1 MNFYKAQYFV
11 GLFLFLFFFTYIRLV
26 FNHLIMTKKITLLS
40 LLFCTALGFAQQFDL
55 IKNQSQTK
63 IIYDQVVGLSDVA
76 EHPKN
81 AVTAN
86 YFKQVYYELQR
97 ADSENRFADFALL
110 TNETIRSSITHQLPL
125 SVLVAQFE
133 SLSPEAIAREDAYKN
148 SQDQW
153 VSKPNTAVFTTH
165 NLALAAPLNSS
176 ISTLTNTFL
185 LKNNLIFNTTNKTI
199 SAILANFNDGQ
210 GWRTVAA
217 NQAITVTFP
226 NQATQKI
233 DFRIQF
239 TDGTSTTN
247 SAELTFI
254 PAVTLRNP
262 GNTSAIT
269 TINASIPYQG
279 VEDAAAYLGQGE
291 YEIFYDNGNGILDKP
306 IILLDGF
313 DPNDGR
319 PIPAIYGLLNYGL
332 SGQNLAD
339 DLRNQGFDV
348 VILNFPNYTQTETG
362 NVLSG
367 GVDYIQ
373 RNAMVFVELLNQI
386 NAQKVGN
393 EKNVVIGPSMGG
405 LIARYGLRYME
416 QNSLNHDTRLYLSF
430 DTPHY
435 GANIPI
441 GFQHLFN
448 YMANGPLGDAT
459 IQVFVD
465 AMIKSNA
472 SRQMLI
478 DQFEGHL
485 AAGSTFEFNPAIVLP
500 TGKPNCR
507 TAFQNEL
514 NSMGFPT
521 LTRNVAIS
529 NGSGNGTTNGTPDAI
544 VMDHTFNITTTQR
557 AIINLRFTPNTNTQ
571 NQVSR
576 FRGQGSVFGFW
587 ITAYESL
594 ANSKAPSTSA
604 GLDSAPGGTFDI
616 SAFAGTSIGNPL
628 LTEFFDNLLVD
639 SFDFIPTNSSLAI
652 NTPNWYTAVTPASVT
667 PFAAK
672 HVPLT
677 NENHV
682 TLTPENT
689 AFALNEILNNVFAVQ
704 EQAFADI
711 AVQNPISNSI
721 NLTSSTV
728 YTDVQISLTDISGKT
743 IMDLDHQTIEG
754 FYQLPVNLT
763 RGMYFLTLSNE
774 TGKIT
779 KKLIR
784 N

>member
-1 MNFYKAQYFV
+1 
-11 GLFLFLFFFTYIRLV
+11 
-26 FNHLIMTKKITLLS
+26 MTKKITLLS
-40 LLFCTALGFAQQFDL
+40 MLCCTALGFAQQFDL

-63 IIYDQVVGLSDVA
+63 IIYDQVIGLSDVA
-76 EHPKN
+76 AHPK
-81 AVTAN
+81 TTITSN
-86 YFKQVYYELQR
+86 YFKQVYYEMQR
-97 ADSENRFADFALL
+97 ADCQKRFADLSRL
-110 TNETIRSSITHQLPL
+110 NEETTRSSITHQLPL
-125 SVLVAQFE
+125 SILVTQFDQ
-133 SLSPEAIAREDAYKN
+133 LSPEAIASEALYKN
-148 SQDQW
+148 NQDQW
-153 VSKPNTAVFTTH
+153 VAKPNSAVFITH
-165 NLALAAPLNSS
+165 NVAIAAPLNHA
-176 ISTLTNTFL
+176 ISQLSTVFV
-185 LKNNLIFNTTNKTI
+185 LKDNLIFNTTQKSITGI
-199 SAILANFNDGQ
+199 QANFNDGL
-210 GWRTVAA
+210 GWRTITA
-217 NQAITVTFP
+217 NQAVAVTFP
-226 NQATQKI
+226 NQPTQKI
-233 DFRIQF
+233 DFQLQF
-239 TDGTSTTN
+239 SDGTTATN
-247 SAELTFI
+247 SSELDYV

-262 GNTSAIT
+262 GNTSAIMPLT
-269 TINASIPYQG
+269 ATIPYQG
-279 VEDAAAYLGQGE
+279 VEDTAAYLGQGE
-291 YEIFYDNGNGILDKP
+291 YEIFYDNGNGVLDKP

-332 SGQNLAD
+332 SSQNLAD

-367 GVDYIQ
+367 GADYIQ

-430 DTPHY
+430 DAPHY

-459 IQVFVD
+459 VQVFVD

-485 AAGSTFEFNPAIVLP
+485 AAGSTFEFDNAIVLP
-500 TGKPNCR
+500 TGKPNFR

-514 NSMGFPT
+514 NNMGFPT
-521 LTRNVAIS
+521 LTRNVAIA
-529 NGSGNGTTNGTPDAI
+529 NGSGNGTTNGVPDAV
-544 VMDHTFNITTTQR
+544 VMDYTFNITTTQR

-576 FRGQGSVFGFW
+576 FRAQGQVFGFW

-594 ANSKAPSTSA
+594 ANSKAPTTSA

-616 SAFAGTSIGNPL
+616 SGLAGAAGSNAL
-628 LTEFFDNLLVD
+628 LTEFFNNLLVD
-639 SFDFIPTNSSLAI
+639 SFDFVPTNSALAI
-652 NTPNWYTAVTPASVT
+652 NIPNWYTPVTAASTT
-667 PFAAK
+667 PFVAK
-672 HVPLT
+672 QVPLT

-689 AFALNEILNNVFAVQ
+689 AFALNEIVNAVFAVQ
-704 EQAFADI
+704 DQAFADI
-711 AVQNPISNSI
+711 SVQNPISNSI
-721 NLTSSTV
+721 NLTSSTI
-728 YTDVQISLTDISGKT
+728 YNDVRISLTDISGKT

-763 RGMYFLTLSNE
+763 QGMYFLTLSNE
-774 TGKIT
+774 TGKVT

-784 N
+784 E

>member
-1 MNFYKAQYFV
+1 MV
-11 GLFLFLFFFTYIRLV
+11 
-26 FNHLIMTKKITLLS
+26 
-40 LLFCTALGFAQQFDL
+40 
-55 IKNQSQTK
+55 
-63 IIYDQVVGLSDVA
+63 
-76 EHPKN
+76 
-81 AVTAN
+81 
-86 YFKQVYYELQR
+86 
-97 ADSENRFADFALL
+97 SE
-110 TNETIRSSITHQLPL
+110 
-125 SVLVAQFE
+125 FE
-133 SLSPEAIAREDAYKN
+133 SLSTEAIAREDVYKN
-148 SQDQW
+148 NQDQW
-153 VSKPNTAVFTTH
+153 IAKPNTAVFITH
-165 NLALAAPLNSS
+165 NLALAAPLNHVVSQ
-176 ISTLTNTFL
+176 LTNVFV
-185 LKNNLIFNTTNKTI
+185 LKANLIFNTTQKI
-199 SAILANFNDGQ
+199 ILGFQANFNDGQ
-210 GWRTVAA
+210 GWRTVNT

-226 NQATQKI
+226 NQTTQKI
-233 DFRIQF
+233 DFQIQF
-239 TDGTSTTN
+239 TDGTTATN
-247 SAELTFI
+247 SAEI
-254 PAVTLRNP
+254 DYVPAVTLRNP

-269 TINASIPYQG
+269 SISATIPYQG

-291 YEIFYDNGNGILDKP
+291 YEIFYDNGNGVLDKP

-319 PIPAIYGLLNYGL
+319 PIPAIYGLLNYGTT
-332 SGQNLAD
+332 GQNLAD

-367 GVDYIQ
+367 GADYIQ
-373 RNAMVFVELLNQI
+373 RNAMVLIELLNQI

-430 DTPHY
+430 DAPHY

-459 IQVFVD
+459 VQVFVD

-485 AAGSTFEFNPAIVLP
+485 AAGSDFEFNPAIVLP
-500 TGKPNCR
+500 TGKPNFR

-529 NGSGNGTTNGTPDAI
+529 NGSGNGTTNGTPDA
-544 VMDHTFNITTTQR
+544 VAMDHTFNITTTQR
-557 AIINLRFTPNTNTQ
+557 AIINLRLTPNTNAQ

-576 FRGQGSVFGFW
+576 FRAQGSVFGFW

-594 ANSKAPSTSA
+594 ANSKAPTTSA
-604 GLDSAPGGTFDI
+604 GLDTAPGGTFDI
-616 SAFAGTSIGNPL
+616 SGLAGAAGSNAL
-628 LTEFFDNLLVD
+628 LTEFFDNLLID
-639 SFDFIPTNSSLAI
+639 AFDFVPTNSSLGI
-652 NTPNWYTAVTPASVT
+652 NIPNWYTPVSAASTT

-672 HVPLT
+672 HVPLA
-677 NENHV
+677 NEAHV
-682 TLTPENT
+682 TLTQENT
-689 AFALNEILNNVFAVQ
+689 LFAVNEILNNVFSVQ

-721 NLTSSTV
+721 NLTSSIINN
-728 YTDVQISLTDISGKT
+728 DVRISLTDISGKT

-763 RGMYFLTLSNE
+763 QGMYFLTLSNE

-784 N
+784 E

>member
-1 MNFYKAQYFV
+1 LFYNFV
-11 GLFLFLFFFTYIRLV
+11 YIRLV
-26 FNHLIMTKKITLLS
+26 FNHLLMTKKITLLS
-40 LLFCTALGFAQQFDL
+40 LLFCSAFGFAQQFEVL
-55 IKNQSQTK
+55 KSQSQTK
-63 IIYDQVVGLSDVA
+63 IIYDQVIGLSDVA
-76 EHPKN
+76 AHPKN
-81 AVTAN
+81 NVNAN

-97 ADSENRFADFALL
+97 ADSEKRLTEFAVLKD
-110 TNETIRSSITHQLPL
+110 ETTRSSITKQLPL
-125 SVLVAQFE
+125 SVLITQFE
-133 SLSPEAIAREDAYKN
+133 SLSTEAIAREEVYKN
-148 SQDQW
+148 NQDQW
-153 VSKPNTAVFTTH
+153 IAKPNTAVFNTH
-165 NLALAAPLNSS
+165 HLALAAPLNATISS
-176 ISTLTNTFL
+176 LTNTFVL
-185 LKNNLIFNTTNKTI
+185 PNKLVFNTTNKTI

-210 GWRTVAA
+210 GWRTVNF

-226 NQATQKI
+226 NQTTQKI

-239 TDGTSTTN
+239 TDGTEKTN
-247 SAELTFI
+247 SAEIDYI
-254 PAVTLRNP
+254 PAVSLRNP

-269 TINASIPYQG
+269 TINATIPYQG
-279 VEDAAAYLGQGE
+279 VEDPAAYLGQGE
-291 YEIFYDNGNGILDKP
+291 YEIFYDNGNGVLDKP

-319 PIPAIYGLLNYGL
+319 PIPAIYGLLNYGTT
-332 SGQNLAD
+332 GQNLAD

-348 VILNFPNYTQTETG
+348 IILNFPNYTQTETG
-362 NVLSG
+362 NLLSG
-367 GVDYIQ
+367 GADYIQ

-416 QNSLNHDTRLYLSF
+416 QHSQNHDTRLYLSF
-430 DTPHY
+430 DAPHY

-459 IQVFVD
+459 VQVFVD

-485 AAGSTFEFNPAIVLP
+485 AAGSTFEFDTAIVLP
-500 TGKPNCR
+500 TGKPNFR

-529 NGSGNGTTNGTPDAI
+529 NGSGNGTTNGTPDA
-544 VMDHTFNITTTQR
+544 VAMDHTFNITTTQR
-557 AIINLRFTPNTNTQ
+557 AIINLRLTPNTNQQ

-576 FRGQGSVFGFW
+576 FRAQGSIFGFW

-594 ANSKAPSTSA
+594 ANSKAPTTSA
-604 GLDSAPGGTFDI
+604 GLDTAPGGTFDI
-616 SAFAGTSIGNPL
+616 SGLAGAAGSNAL
-628 LTEFFDNLLVD
+628 LTEFFNNLLID
-639 SFDFIPTNSSLAI
+639 SFDFVPTNSSLGI
-652 NTPNWYTAVTPASVT
+652 NIPNWYTAVTPASVT

-672 HVPLT
+672 YVPLA
-677 NENHV
+677 NEAHV

-689 AFALNEILNNVFAVQ
+689 TFALNEILNNVFAVQ

-711 AVQNPISNSI
+711 TVQNPIRNSI
-721 NLTSSTV
+721 NLNCGKV
-728 YTDVQISLTDISGKT
+728 YNDVSICLTDITGKT
-743 IMDLDHQTIEG
+743 ILHLEQQTLEG
-754 FYQLPVNLT
+754 FYQLPVTLT
-763 RGMYFLTLSNE
+763 RGMYFLTLQNE
-774 TGKIT
+774 AGKIT

-784 N
+784 E

>member
-1 MNFYKAQYFV
+1 MN
-11 GLFLFLFFFTYIRLV
+11 
-26 FNHLIMTKKITLLS
+26 KKTTLLAA
-40 LLFCTALGFAQQFDL
+40 LLFTAVGFAQQFEL
-55 IKNQSQTK
+55 LKTQSQTK

-76 EHPKN
+76 AHPKN
-81 AVTAN
+81 AVTSA

-97 ADSENRFADFALL
+97 ADSEKRLADFALL
-110 TNETIRSSITHQLPL
+110 KEETTRSSITHQLPL
-125 SVLVAQFE
+125 SILITQFE
-133 SLSPEAIAREDAYKN
+133 SLSPEAISRADVYKN
-148 SQDQW
+148 NQDQW
-153 VSKPNTAVFTTH
+153 IAKPNTVVFNTH

-176 ISTLTNTFL
+176 ISTLTNTFI
-185 LKNNLIFNTTNKTI
+185 LKNNLVFNTTTKTI
-199 SAILANFNDGQ
+199 SAILANFNDEQ
-210 GWRTVAA
+210 GWRTINI
-217 NQAITVTFP
+217 NQAVTVTFP
-226 NQATQKI
+226 NQSKQKI

-239 TDGTSTTN
+239 TDGTEKTN
-247 SAELTFI
+247 SAEIDYT
-254 PAVTLRNP
+254 PAVSLRNP

-269 TINASIPYQG
+269 SITASIPYQG
-279 VEDAAAYLGQGE
+279 VEDPAAYLGQGE
-291 YEIFYDNGNGILDKP
+291 YEIFYDNGNGVLDKP

-319 PIPAIYGLLNYGL
+319 PIPAIYGLLNYGTT
-332 SGQNLAD
+332 GQNLAD

-348 VILNFPNYTQTETG
+348 IILNFPNYTQTETG
-362 NVLSG
+362 NLLNG
-367 GVDYIQ
+367 GADYIQ

-430 DTPHY
+430 DAPHY

-459 IQVFVD
+459 VQVFVD

-485 AAGSTFEFNPAIVLP
+485 AAGSTFEFNTAVVLP
-500 TGKPNCR
+500 TGKPNFR
-507 TAFQNEL
+507 NAFQSEL

-529 NGSGNGTTNGTPDAI
+529 NGSGNGTTNGTPDAV

-576 FRGQGSVFGFW
+576 FRGQGSIFGFW
-587 ITAYESL
+587 VTAYESL
-594 ANSKAPSTSA
+594 ANSKAPTTSA

-616 SAFAGTSIGNPL
+616 TGLAGAAGSNAL
-628 LTEFFDNLLVD
+628 LTEFFNNLLVD
-639 SFDFIPTNSSLAI
+639 SFDFVPTNSSLAI

-672 HVPLT
+672 HVPLS

-689 AFALNEILNNVFAVQ
+689 TFALNEILNNVFAVQ

-711 AVQNPISNSI
+711 TVQNPIHNSI
-721 NLTSSTV
+721 NLQCGKV
-728 YTDVQISLTDISGKT
+728 YNDVSLSVTDISGKT
-743 IMDLDHQTIEG
+743 ILHLEQQTLEG
-754 FYQLPVNLT
+754 VYQLPVSLS
-763 RGMYFLTLSNE
+763 RGMYFLTLQNE
-774 TGKIT
+774 AGKIT

-784 N
+784 E

>member
-1 MNFYKAQYFV
+1 
-11 GLFLFLFFFTYIRLV
+11 
-26 FNHLIMTKKITLLS
+26 MTKKITLLS
-40 LLFCTALGFAQQFDL
+40 LLFCTALGFAQQFEVL
-55 IKNQSQTK
+55 KSQSQTK
-63 IIYDQVVGLSDVA
+63 IIYDQVIGLSDVA
-76 EHPKN
+76 AHPKSTIN
-81 AVTAN
+81 AS

-110 TNETIRSSITHQLPL
+110 TNETTRSSITHQLPL
-125 SVLVAQFE
+125 SILVTEFE
-133 SLSPEAIAREDAYKN
+133 SLSTEAIAREDVYKN

-153 VSKPNTAVFTTH
+153 VAKPNTTVFTTH
-165 NLALAAPLNSS
+165 NLALASALNPT
-176 ISTLTNTFL
+176 ISGLTNTFL

-210 GWRTVAA
+210 GWRTVTA

-226 NQATQKI
+226 NQANQKI

-239 TDGTSTTN
+239 TDGTEKNN
-247 SAELTFI
+247 SAELAYI
-254 PAVTLRNP
+254 PAVSLRNP

-279 VEDAAAYLGQGE
+279 VEDPAAYLGQGE
-291 YEIFYDNGNGILDKP
+291 YEIFYDNGNGVLDKP

-348 VILNFPNYTQTETG
+348 IILNFPNYTQTETG
-362 NVLSG
+362 NLLNG
-367 GVDYIQ
+367 GADYIQ
-373 RNAMVFVELLNQI
+373 RNAMVLVELLNQI
-386 NAQKVGN
+386 NALKVGT

-430 DTPHY
+430 DAPHY

-459 IQVFVD
+459 VQVFVD

-485 AAGSTFEFNPAIVLP
+485 AAGSTFEFDTAIVLP
-500 TGKPNCR
+500 TGKPNFR

-529 NGSGNGTTNGTPDAI
+529 NGSGNGTTNGTPDA
-544 VMDHTFNITTTQR
+544 VAMDHTFNITTTQR
-557 AIINLRFTPNTNTQ
+557 AIINLRLTPNTNTQ

-576 FRGQGSVFGFW
+576 FRAQASVFGFW

-594 ANSKAPSTSA
+594 ANSKAPTTSA
-604 GLDSAPGGTFDI
+604 GLDTAPGGTFDI
-616 SAFAGTSIGNPL
+616 SGLAGAAGSNAL
-628 LTEFFDNLLVD
+628 LTEFFDNLLID
-639 SFDFIPTNSSLAI
+639 AFDFVPTNSSLGI
-652 NTPNWYTAVTPASVT
+652 NIPNWYTPVSAASTT
-667 PFAAK
+667 PFVAK
-672 HVPLT
+672 YVPLA
-677 NENHV
+677 NEAHV

-689 AFALNEILNNVFAVQ
+689 LFALNEILNNVFAVQ

-711 AVQNPISNSI
+711 AVQNPIGSSV
-721 NLTSSTV
+721 NLTSSKI
-728 YTDVQISLTDISGKT
+728 YNDVQLIVTDISGKT
-743 IMDLDHQTIEG
+743 IVHLEHQVIEG
-754 FYQLPVNLT
+754 SYQLPVNLT
-763 RGMYFLTLSNE
+763 SGMYFLTLQNE
-774 TGKIT
+774 SGKIT

-784 N
+784 E

>member
-1 MNFYKAQYFV
+1 
-11 GLFLFLFFFTYIRLV
+11 
-26 FNHLIMTKKITLLS
+26 MTKKITLLS

-55 IKNQSQTK
+55 IKNQSHTK
-63 IIYDQVVGLSDVA
+63 IIYDQVIGLSDVA
-76 EHPKN
+76 AHPKN
-81 AVTAN
+81 TVTSN
-86 YFKQVYYELQR
+86 YYKQVYYELQR
-97 ADSENRFADFALL
+97 ADNQKRFADHVLL
-110 TNETIRSSITHQLPL
+110 NDETTRSSITRQLPL
-125 SVLVAQFE
+125 SIMVSEFE
-133 SLSPEAIAREDAYKN
+133 SLSTEAIAREDVYKN
-148 SQDQW
+148 NQDQW
-153 VSKPNTAVFTTH
+153 IAKPNTAVFITH
-165 NLALAAPLNSS
+165 NLALAAPLNHVVSQ
-176 ISTLTNTFL
+176 LTNVFV
-185 LKNNLIFNTTNKTI
+185 LKANLIFNTTQKI
-199 SAILANFNDGQ
+199 ILGFQANFNDGQ
-210 GWRTVAA
+210 GWRTVNT

-226 NQATQKI
+226 NQTTQKI
-233 DFRIQF
+233 DFQIQF
-239 TDGTSTTN
+239 TDGTTATN
-247 SAELTFI
+247 SAEI
-254 PAVTLRNP
+254 DYVPAVTLRNP

-269 TINASIPYQG
+269 SISATIPYQG

-291 YEIFYDNGNGILDKP
+291 YEIFYDNGNGVLDKP

-319 PIPAIYGLLNYGL
+319 PIPAIYGLLNYGTT
-332 SGQNLAD
+332 GQNLAD

-367 GVDYIQ
+367 GADYIQ
-373 RNAMVFVELLNQI
+373 RNAMVLIELLNQI

-430 DTPHY
+430 DAPHY

-459 IQVFVD
+459 VQVFVD

-485 AAGSTFEFNPAIVLP
+485 AAGSDFEFNPAIVLP
-500 TGKPNCR
+500 TGKPNFR

-529 NGSGNGTTNGTPDAI
+529 NGSGNGTTNGTPDA
-544 VMDHTFNITTTQR
+544 VAMDHTFNITTTQR
-557 AIINLRFTPNTNTQ
+557 AIINLRLTPNTNAQ

-576 FRGQGSVFGFW
+576 FRAQGSVFGFW

-594 ANSKAPSTSA
+594 ANSKAPTTSA
-604 GLDSAPGGTFDI
+604 GLDTAPGGTFDI
-616 SAFAGTSIGNPL
+616 SGLAGAAGSNAL
-628 LTEFFDNLLVD
+628 LTEFFDNLLID
-639 SFDFIPTNSSLAI
+639 AFDFVPTNSSLGI
-652 NTPNWYTAVTPASVT
+652 NIPNWYTPVSAASTT

-672 HVPLT
+672 HVPLA
-677 NENHV
+677 NEAHV
-682 TLTPENT
+682 TLTQENT
-689 AFALNEILNNVFAVQ
+689 LFAVNEILNNVFSVQ

-721 NLTSSTV
+721 NLTSSIINN
-728 YTDVQISLTDISGKT
+728 DVRISLTDISGKT

-763 RGMYFLTLSNE
+763 QGMYFLTLSNE

-784 N
+784 E

>member
-1 MNFYKAQYFV
+1 MFYNFV
-11 GLFLFLFFFTYIRLV
+11 YIRLV
-26 FNHLIMTKKITLLS
+26 FNHLLMTKKITLLS
-40 LLFCTALGFAQQFDL
+40 LLFCSAFGFAQQFEVL
-55 IKNQSQTK
+55 KSQSQTK
-63 IIYDQVVGLSDVA
+63 IIYDQVIGLSDVA
-76 EHPKN
+76 AHPKN
-81 AVTAN
+81 NVNAN

-97 ADSENRFADFALL
+97 ADSEKRLAEFAVLKD
-110 TNETIRSSITHQLPL
+110 ETTRSSITKQLPL
-125 SVLVAQFE
+125 SVLITQFE
-133 SLSPEAIAREDAYKN
+133 SLSTEAIAREEVYKN

-153 VSKPNTAVFTTH
+153 IAKPNTVVFNTH
-165 NLALAAPLNSS
+165 HLALAAPLNPTISS
-176 ISTLTNTFL
+176 LTNTFVL
-185 LKNNLIFNTTNKTI
+185 PNKLVFNTTNKTI

-210 GWRTVAA
+210 GWRTVNF
-217 NQAITVTFP
+217 NQAITVSFP
-226 NQATQKI
+226 NQSTQKI

-239 TDGTSTTN
+239 TDGTEKTN
-247 SAELTFI
+247 SAEIDYI
-254 PAVTLRNP
+254 PAVSLRNP

-269 TINASIPYQG
+269 TINATIPYQG
-279 VEDAAAYLGQGE
+279 VEDPAAYLGQGE
-291 YEIFYDNGNGILDKP
+291 YEIFYDNGNGVLDKP

-319 PIPAIYGLLNYGL
+319 PIPAIYGLLNYGTT
-332 SGQNLAD
+332 GQNLAD

-348 VILNFPNYTQTETG
+348 IILNFPNYTQTETG
-362 NVLSG
+362 NLLSG
-367 GVDYIQ
+367 GADYIQ

-416 QNSLNHDTRLYLSF
+416 QHSQNHDTRLYLSF
-430 DTPHY
+430 DAPHY

-459 IQVFVD
+459 VQVFVD

-485 AAGSTFEFNPAIVLP
+485 AAGSTFEFDTAIVLP
-500 TGKPNCR
+500 TGKPNFR

-529 NGSGNGTTNGTPDAI
+529 NGAGNGTTNGTPDAV

-557 AIINLRFTPNTNTQ
+557 AIINLRFTPNTNQQ

-576 FRGQGSVFGFW
+576 FRAQASLFGFW
-587 ITAYESL
+587 ITAYESM
-594 ANSKAPSTSA
+594 ANSKAPTTSA
-604 GLDSAPGGTFDI
+604 GLDTAPGGTFDI
-616 SAFAGTSIGNPL
+616 SGLAGAAGSNVL
-628 LTEFFDNLLVD
+628 LTEFFNNLLVN
-639 SFDFIPTNSSLAI
+639 SFDFVPTNSSLAI
-652 NTPNWYTAVTPASVT
+652 NIPNWYTAVTPASAT
-667 PFAAK
+667 PFVNK
-672 HVPLT
+672 YVPLT

-704 EQAFADI
+704 EQVFADI
-711 AVQNPISNSI
+711 TVQNPINNNI
-721 NLTSSTV
+721 NLNCSKV
-728 YTDVQISLTDISGKT
+728 YHDVNLCLTDITGKT
-743 IMDLDHQTIEG
+743 ILHLENQTLDG
-754 FYQLPVNLT
+754 VYQLPVTLT
-763 RGMYFLTLSNE
+763 RGMYFLTLQNDS
-774 TGKIT
+774 GKIT

-784 N
+784 E